1 MRWFSSLSPL
11 SHWLGLHR
19 LWRAI
24 RRLDRTTHFSE
35 HLSIEERRLIVVS
48 LIVGVI
54 VWVPV
59 YTLKISVRWLFGTTM
74 TLLDGRNPLWLFVP
88 LLLGAAAMTAVVRF
102 RTSTIRYHDADGH
115 LHEVLDVE
123 GDGLERAIALY
134 FSAEPSLEQALVGQE
149 GVEARWSAQ
158 TFGLAGRK
166 LLATLLTLGTGGS
179 GGLGAGVSLIGES
192 MAAGLFKPRTL
203 TSRRRTRGGD
213 SRNGGGDMGEQIM
226 EQFGLRARL
235 WRWWRSTNI
244 DDLQAAQLSGIAAAV
259 STLLG
264 TPLTAAF
271 FATEIIYRR
280 RPVIEKLVYSLL
292 ASLVA
297 FFLTNLASGGNTH
310 IFEIERLPDPPLSL
324 PFYGAIILLSIVIS
338 FLAEAFRRAR
348 VLFDESFL
356 LYFPN
361 MWTRHLVGAALTGAI
376 ALAAFYLSD
385 HPLNLVL
392 GPGENVIRE
401 AMLGQLTLR
410 AAFVGLIAKF
420 FATLCTIGS
429 GGSAGLL
436 VPSLFL
442 GTMVATALAA
452 VFGYI
457 PLWLI
462 IPSMTSSL
470 VAIVNV
476 PLAAVFFAV
485 ETFGAA
491 YLLPA
496 LVALIVTLLFAHET
510 SIYRTQREY
519 AEQREIL
526 PGYSV
531 RRMAIPRQ
539 WAGRT
544 LQELALRR
552 RFELNVIG
560 LIETDATS
568 NVLLNAARSPVEEGR
583 HVPQRGESSVR
594 FNVSASSPLRL
605 TDMLLI
611 MGEDAKLDALE
622 QRIHQ
627 LAMEERVAREE
638 REIQRE
644 QQSRERGESRREE
657 AG

>member
-1 MRWFSSLSPL
+1 M
-11 SHWLGLHR
+11 
-19 LWRAI
+19 
-24 RRLDRTTHFSE
+24 
-35 HLSIEERRLIVVS
+35 
-48 LIVGVI
+48 
-54 VWVPV
+54 
-59 YTLKISVRWLFGTTM
+59 
-74 TLLDGRNPLWLFVP
+74 
-88 LLLGAAAMTAVVRF
+88 
-102 RTSTIRYHDADGH
+102 
-115 LHEVLDVE
+115 
-123 GDGLERAIALY
+123 
-134 FSAEPSLEQALVGQE
+134 
-149 GVEARWSAQ
+149 
-158 TFGLAGRK
+158 
-166 LLATLLTLGTGGS
+166 
-179 GGLGAGVSLIGES
+179 
-192 MAAGLFKPRTL
+192 
-203 TSRRRTRGGD
+203 
-213 SRNGGGDMGEQIM
+213 
-226 EQFGLRARL
+226 
-235 WRWWRSTNI
+235 
-244 DDLQAAQLSGIAAAV
+244 
-259 STLLG
+259 
-264 TPLTAAF
+264 
-271 FATEIIYRR
+271 
-280 RPVIEKLVYSLL
+280 
-292 ASLVA
+292 
-297 FFLTNLASGGNTH
+297 
-310 IFEIERLPDPPLSL
+310 
-324 PFYGAIILLSIVIS
+324 IS

-361 MWTRHLVGAALTGAI
+361 MWTRHLVGAALTGVI
-376 ALAAFYLSD
+376 ALGAFYLSG
-385 HPLNLVL
+385 HGLNLVL
-392 GPGENVIRE
+392 GPGESVIRE

-442 GTMVATALAA
+442 GAMVATALAA

-531 RRMAIPRQ
+531 RRVAIPRQ

-560 LIETDATS
+560 LIETEAS
-568 NVLLNAARSPVEEGR
+568 NNVMLNAARSPVDEGR

-622 QRIHQ
+622 QRIHV
-627 LAMEERVAREE
+627 LAMEERMAREE
-638 REIQRE
+638 REQQRE
-644 QQSRERGESRREE
+644 QRSQERGESRREE
-657 AG
+657 AA